1 MAVERR
7 DKFGENLDKLWDI
20 GVSDAIEQIRKSRLL
35 SSADKTEDIAFY
47 MGQGSARNGSIRGS
61 DMIFAEKER
70 RQEERK
76 ESEIKKNLGTS
87 RSTISSSFGCNE
99 ASLSMECSTSTV
111 DPSDEKMEEDAD
123 EEGSESDEAHW

>member
-1 MAVERR
+1 
-7 DKFGENLDKLWDI
+7 
-20 GVSDAIEQIRKSRLL
+20 
-35 SSADKTEDIAFY
+35 
-47 MGQGSARNGSIRGS
+47 
-61 DMIFAEKER
+61 MIFAEKER

-99 ASLSMECSTSTV
+99 ASLSMECSISTV

-123 EEGSESDEAHW
+123 EEPRRGLDWTKRIGKITVYDTSIG